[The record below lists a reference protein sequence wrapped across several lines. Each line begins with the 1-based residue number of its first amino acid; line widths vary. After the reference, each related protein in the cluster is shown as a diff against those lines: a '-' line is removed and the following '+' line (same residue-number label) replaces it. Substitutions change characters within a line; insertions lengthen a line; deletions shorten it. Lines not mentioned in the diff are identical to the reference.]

1 MARPRRRRKPSAA
14 EREVMTAG
22 AQALLGALALPDDL
36 IAKRAAAAASHNRH
50 RFSSRPK
57 HPAQ

>member
-1 MARPRRRRKPSAA
+1 
-14 EREVMTAG
+14 MTAG